1 MRARLGFLHVVSSQY
16 DYKINLYSKY
26 TIITGFSG
34 RGKSTLVTLVAQAL
48 YEKSTSQDLE
58 NFVELQSTVAVGIID
73 ESVANYKDLHN
84 CSWFEAISNMFKP
97 KMILLVDEDFSG
109 LHNIE
114 FQKAL
119 CDYDALYVII
129 CRDGMNSLPYG
140 VEDIYKMALSTAG
153 NFHFNKPLYNKGDYD
168 VPNEDES
175 DFEDATKDTT
185 MFSTSKYEATVE
197 YLHSREFYEK
207 NAPCY
212 DYLVAWDDPVT
223 QEYLKLSQELEEAK
237 TSEEQENIVE
247 KLMNLSWWKI

>member
-73 ESVANYKDLHN
+73 ESVANYKGLHN
-84 CSWFEAISNMFKP
+84 YSWFEAISNMFKP

-140 VEDIYKMALSTAG
+140 VEDIYKITLSTAG
-153 NFHFNKPLYNKGDYD
+153 NFHFNKPLYNKGDHTPRNFSPYD
-168 VPNEDES
+168 RLYLEDS
-175 DFEDATKDTT
+175 GSGFKFFKDFLVFVDTT
-185 MFSTSKYEATVE
+185 SVKKNVYNLAQVVQNSVFCVDGLGFGS
-197 YLHSREFYEK
+197 EF
-207 NAPCY
+207 
-212 DYLVAWDDPVT
+212 
-223 QEYLKLSQELEEAK
+223 LKVLY
-237 TSEEQENIVE
+237 I
-247 KLMNLSWWKI
+247 